1 MPVLVIIPI
10 ILKIL
15 PLGVVVVEAGGGG
28 HGGGGPKGRVEIIRA
43 LSRAELGVSSGS
55 RHAALAFETH
65 EEKPSLS

>member
-28 HGGGGPKGRVEIIRA
+28 HGGGGPKTRVETISA
-43 LSRAELGVSSGS
+43 VGGAGLGVSSGS
-55 RHAALAFETH
+55 RHAALDFETH